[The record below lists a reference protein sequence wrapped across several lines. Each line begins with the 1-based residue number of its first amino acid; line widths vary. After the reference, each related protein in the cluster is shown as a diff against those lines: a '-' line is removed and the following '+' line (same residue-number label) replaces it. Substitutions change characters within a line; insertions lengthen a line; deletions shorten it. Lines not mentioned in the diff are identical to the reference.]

1 MLVLST
7 AEARAMPFSAVH
19 ASAPKVSALEKVTC
33 WPHHYCPS
41 IQAQDHMRPLRL
53 LVQPLWPLPNLAES
67 LGSALVI
74 LNFN

>member
-1 MLVLST
+1 MLVLSA

-19 ASAPKVSALEKVTC
+19 APAPKVSALEKRRVLAALLLS
-33 WPHHYCPS
+33 S
-41 IQAQDHMRPLRL
+41 IQAQDYMRPLRL